1 MFKEMREGA
10 LAGIPI
16 ALGYLSVS
24 FGIGIMAVGAG
35 FSILEAVILSAAN
48 LTSAGQVAGIEIIAA
63 AGTVIEIIASQ
74 FVINLRYALMAIS
87 LSQRLDESFGTPQR
101 LLVSYGITDEIFAVA
116 YARKKK
122 VTPAFMAGLI
132 LISGAGWVLGTLLGA
147 AAGEILPVAVTNA
160 LGIML
165 YGMFIAIV
173 VPVLKENRHVLYVAA
188 AAIALS
194 LLFRYVITC
203 ISSGF
208 SVIICAVGASVFGA
222 LLFPIDGEG
231 ENT

>member
-194 LLFRYVITC
+194 LLFRYVITG